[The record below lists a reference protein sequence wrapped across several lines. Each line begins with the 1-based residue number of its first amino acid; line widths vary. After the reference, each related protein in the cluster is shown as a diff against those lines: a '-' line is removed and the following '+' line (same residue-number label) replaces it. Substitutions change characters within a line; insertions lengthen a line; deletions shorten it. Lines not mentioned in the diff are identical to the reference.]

1 MKIEVLLTI
10 MNCKNKEEYKK
21 ILISNKITG
30 KVLATNQLQGEK
42 ITVNKNGKR
51 LISYN
56 EIGASKNRNHLLENA
71 EGEICIF
78 ADNDTVFVDNY
89 ESIIEN
95 EYKKN
100 KDADIIIF
108 YAENQ
113 NKNREKNKKIGN
125 KKINKI
131 NLMKIRTNEISIKKE
146 TIEKI
151 RKNNIKFDIN
161 FGPGS
166 IFEKGEE
173 TILIADLLN
182 AGMKIYSVNKTISSS
197 KNESSTWFSGF
208 NEKFLFDQGAIF
220 YRIYKNKCKIMIL
233 QYLIRKYYLYKKNI
247 NIRQA
252 YKAMCKGALACAVGE
267 MDNCKYERKKDK
279 Q

>member
-1 MKIEVLLTI
+1 MKTEVLLTI
-10 MNCKNKEEYKK
+10 MNCKSKEEYKK

-42 ITVNKNGKR
+42 ITVNEDEKR

-56 EIGASKNRNHLLENA
+56 EFGASENRNHLLENA
-71 EGEICIF
+71 EGDICIF
-78 ADNDTVFVDNY
+78 ADNDTEFVDNY
-89 ESIIEN
+89 ERIIEN

-100 KDADIIIF
+100 KEADIIVF

-113 NKNREKNKKIGN
+113 NRTRERNKKIGN

-131 NLMKIRTNEISIKKE
+131 DLMRVRTNEITIKKE
-146 TIEKI
+146 AIEKI
-151 RKNNIKFDIN
+151 RKYNIKFDTN

-166 IFEKGEE
+166 IFRKGEE
-173 TILIADLLN
+173 TVFIADLLN

-208 NEKFLFDQGAIF
+208 NEKFLYDQGAIF
-220 YRIYKNKCKIMIL
+220 YRVYKNKYKIMIW
-233 QYLIRKYYLYKKNI
+233 QYLVRKYCLYGKNFSV
-247 NIRQA
+247 RQA
-252 YKAMCKGALACAVGE
+252 YKAMCEGALR
-267 MDNCKYERKKDK
+267 CKEIYG
-279 Q
+279 